1 VSPALGTGWA
11 LAVSTPSKAL
21 RRACVLGLLVAG
33 LSACGGGGG
42 GGGNTGAIIPALSLS
57 LPSNYVLKWSDEFS
71 SGSAPSAFWTYD
83 LGSPLLGGTVWGNN
97 EKQYY
102 TSDAANVFV
111 SGGELT
117 IQPVAG
123 VPTEAPPGLG
133 LLATSARIKT
143 DTAAYYSAL
152 NGTPYGFYEIRAKV
166 PCVAG
171 AWPAIWLMGK
181 DGIWPARGEVD
192 VMEWFGAQFV
202 SQPNQVQS
210 AVHTTYN
217 HWGSTGGLLF
227 AKQNVST
234 MCTQYQLFQL
244 HWSANEIL
252 IGVNGAPTFS
262 YKKPAG
268 AGVDKWPFD
277 QPAHLIINVAVGGN
291 LGGAVNQNDIA
302 SMTLKVDYVKV
313 WQPAP

>member
-1 VSPALGTGWA
+1 M
-11 LAVSTPSKAL
+11 
-21 RRACVLGLLVAG
+21 AG

-42 GGGNTGAIIPALSLS
+42 GDNVLTTPALALSL
-57 LPSNYVLKWSDEFS
+57 PTNYVLKWFDEFDA
-71 SGSAPSAFWTYD
+71 GSAPGAHWTYD
-83 LGSPLLGGTVWGNN
+83 LGAQLLGGTVWGNN

-102 TSDAANVFV
+102 TSDSANVFQ

-123 VPTEAPPGLG
+123 VPAGAPSGLG
-133 LLATSARIKT
+133 LVATSARLKT

-181 DGIWPARGEVD
+181 DGVWPARGEVD
-192 VMEWFGAQFV
+192 VMEWFGAQFAW
-202 SQPNQVQS
+202 QPNQVQS
-210 AVHTTYN
+210 AVHTTHN
-217 HWGSTGGLLF
+217 HWGSAAGLLY
-227 AKQNVST
+227 AKRDQSN
-234 MCTQYQLFQL
+234 MCTEYHRFQL

-252 IGVNGAPTFS
+252 IGVDGVPTFS
-262 YKKPAG
+262 YKKPSG
-268 AGVDKWPFD
+268 AGLDKWPFD
-277 QPAHLIINVAVGGN
+277 QPAHLILNVAVGGN
-291 LGGAVNQNDIA
+291 LGGSVNPADI
-302 SMTLKVDYVKV
+302 SRMTLKVDYVKV